1 MFVCVCTALAL
12 VRCSIFAR
20 QRDGN
25 LVDRVSVV
33 RGRDGQH
40 IRPGIVGPGGR
51 ADLRFRSAAVLRG
64 RVARRIR
71 DPGHR
76 RRRHTDRH
84 WCADGVH
91 TGIAVLPHDGG
102 RTGRGG
108 PVAEEAEELQR
119 RRV

>member
-1 MFVCVCTALAL
+1 MCTALVL
-12 VRCSIFAR
+12 VRCPIFAR

-25 LVDRVSVV
+25 LFDRVPVV

-40 IRPGIVGPGGR
+40 IRPGIVGLGSR

-64 RVARRIR
+64 RMARQLR

-76 RRRHTDRH
+76 RRGYTGYHGR
-84 WCADGVH
+84 ADGGH

-102 RTGRGG
+102 KTGRGG
-108 PVAEEAEELQR
+108 PVIEEAEEL
-119 RRV
+119 